1 MDRALQ
7 GMRARAVMYGMNEC
21 RLNLSRQQNN
31 LSGGGE
37 PELGQTHVKEA
48 ASGISRFHGY
58 LHRMDG

>member
-7 GMRARAVMYGMNEC
+7 GMRARAVMYEC
-21 RLNLSRQQNN
+21 RLNLSIQQNN